1 MSPQLS
7 SPCGARPTLLW
18 SQGLGG
24 EVTWELPKAL
34 HLASSLRKP
43 RMARD
48 TGAGQGL
55 DGRPLA
61 SGAAL
66 GSSLPSR
73 GGDKAEDEEWIPFT
87 RLGHRVRNTIGSP
100 EERSLSSPGPSG
112 NLKSL
117 SFPGGLPQ
125 G

>member
-7 SPCGARPTLLW
+7 SPCRGPAHALMEPGAW
-18 SQGLGG
+18 WGG
-24 EVTWELPKAL
+24 

-100 EERSLSSPGPSG
+100 DERSLSSPGPTG